1 MAGHWYMLLLVL
13 LVSPTMVN
21 TISRKEEGKMRHLR
35 EEKKKKEESGGGG
48 WLMICLSVRGGL
60 QNDIILCLEMEK
72 IKLYATFYCLAVNFN
87 LFDQQKKKRKGKLR
101 GCLASHPAFKS

>member
-35 EEKKKKEESGGGG
+35 EEKKKERREWGRR
-48 WLMICLSVRGGL
+48 LVDDLSVCPRRTA
-60 QNDIILCLEMEK
+60 E
-72 IKLYATFYCLAVNFN
+72 
-87 LFDQQKKKRKGKLR
+87 
-101 GCLASHPAFKS
+101 